1 MKLCLS
7 LSQACRQSLHLYL
20 KAVTK
25 VRPGEVM
32 ERSTL
37 SVSRGLTME
46 PGTSAELP
54 CLQQLSQSLLQM
66 DVQLQEEEQPGR
78 VKRGGAAHTTEE
90 PVRLNRSNI
99 LDLTVSTSFSDLVAF
114 SWVGPYR

>member
-1 MKLCLS
+1 
-7 LSQACRQSLHLYL
+7 
-20 KAVTK
+20 
-25 VRPGEVM
+25 M

-54 CLQQLSQSLLQM
+54 GLQQLSQSLLQM

-90 PVRLNRSNI
+90 PVRLNWSNI

-114 SWVGPYR
+114 SWVGPYNS